1 MFSFHIPSPDFM
13 EVGQAP
19 DFDECFRLMCD
30 RADIVYGKNDT
41 GKYAGGQIIDC
52 SLKEAFDGKFTKII
66 YYLRVEGKWCLVPKN
81 LYEEYA
87 DKFINQMPKL
97 DL

>member
-19 DFDECFRLMCD
+19 DFDECYRLMCI
-30 RADIVYGKNDT
+30 RANIVYGEENASR
-41 GKYAGGQIIDC
+41 YAAGQIIDC
-52 SLKEAFDGKFTKII
+52 SLQEAFDNKFTKII
-66 YYLRVEGKWCLVPKN
+66 YYLRVKGKWCLIPKN

-87 DKFINQMPKL
+87 DKFIGDMPEI